1 MAGQLFKTNP
11 LIFPGRL
18 PGFNPNH
25 LASRGLVKGTGL
37 SWVSRGANGTNL
49 LNGAKGTVV
58 GTATNIVS
66 NYDGIIGRS
75 TGFTS
80 ANHNALNYSGNATTN
95 NTSLTFAAVFKT
107 PALIVSDLITNSS
120 ASSGIAANLT
130 ATGQLSIAY
139 TSVNSVNWGSNVISI
154 NTPYFAIWSVSVA
167 TINWLLLNLNTGKIL
182 TVSVANTNT
191 PVAPNGTFGIGANS
205 GDADWS
211 TSNIA
216 AAMIGPSF
224 LSIAQMR
231 QWAQDPWAFWYPRTQ
246 DILGLPPTV
255 KLPAPVI
262 FDRPPVSVIQPD
274 FQAPPNT
281 VLLLAIPATFPS
293 GKTLDETV
301 PSPQAHPVDFP
312 FRNVGLLNFAQ
323 LQVYPNGQKLDETVP
338 SPQAKP
344 VDFAFPNIGL
354 QNFAQLQVYPN
365 GSKLDETVPAPR
377 ATPVDFQFP
386 NLPLL
391 NFAQLQVHS
400 VGQQID
406 ETVPLPQRLTDFQF
420 LNIAIQTPVTAA
432 TPVIPLVF
440 ADRPAPVAR
449 QQDVFYPNLVFGSV
463 TQYVFRTP
471 QIDRPGA
478 LPGPQDFQF
487 PNIAIQ
493 PTAAAATPFVSPLF
507 DIRPP
512 QPQPQDFQATNIV
525 LENFAQLQVKPLFS
539 PIFERAPIPLRPQDP
554 APVNILAAI
563 LSVVPGVSL
572 LSDRP
577 PPVPRPQDPAQVNLL
592 PTLLTATAGTP
603 FLPNISLFGDRPAP
617 ASRQQD
623 PALPDLIG
631 TLLATTQAP
640 PFVANISLFNDR
652 PAPMARQLDQAPF
665 DFLVNRPI
673 IKPTGLHQNPFFI
686 TMGRLAQLGN
696 LPS

>member
-1 MAGQLFKTNP
+1 MAGKLFKTNP
-11 LIFPGRL
+11 LIFPGRS

-66 NYDGIIGRS
+66 NYDGIIGQS

-80 ANHNALNYSGNATTN
+80 ANHNALNYSGNVTTN
-95 NTSLTFAAVFKT
+95 NTSLTFAAIFKT

-216 AAMIGPSF
+216 AAMLGPSF
-224 LSIAQMR
+224 LSITQMR

-246 DILGLPPTV
+246 DILGLPPV
-255 KLPAPVI
+255 VQLPAPAI
-262 FDRPPVSVIQPD
+262 FDRPPISVIRPD

-293 GKTLDETV
+293 GKSLDETV

-323 LQVYPNGQKLDETVP
+323 LQVYPNGSKLDETVPFPQAKPVDFAFPNILLQNFAQLQVYPNGQKLDETVP

-344 VDFAFPNIGL
+344 VDFQFPNIGL
-354 QNFAQLQVYPN
+354 QNFAQLQVFPVA
-365 GSKLDETVPAPR
+365 SKLDETVPAPHV
-377 ATPVDFQFP
+377 TPVDFQFP
-386 NLPLL
+386 N
-391 NFAQLQVHS
+391 
-400 VGQQID
+400 
-406 ETVPLPQRLTDFQF
+406 
-420 LNIAIQTPVTAA
+420 IAA
-432 TPVIPLVF
+432 
-440 ADRPAPVAR
+440 RPAAAVSAPIVSPLFDAHP
-449 QQDVFYPNLVFGSV
+449 QQP
-463 TQYVFRTP
+463 R
-471 QIDRPGA
+471 
-478 LPGPQDFQF
+478 PQDFQF
-487 PNIAIQ
+487 PNIVLSPTLFLFRAPLFFRPSPTQRVQDGPVPNIAIQ
-493 PTAAAATPFVSPLF
+493 PTAAV
-507 DIRPP
+507 
-512 QPQPQDFQATNIV
+512 Q
-525 LENFAQLQVKPLFS
+525 PLFS
-539 PIFERAPIPLRPQDP
+539 PIFERAPVPLRPQDP

-592 PTLLTATAGTP
+592 PTLLTATGTP

-640 PFVANISLFNDR
+640 PFAANISLFNDR
-652 PAPMARQLDQAPF
+652 PAPATRQQDQAPF